1 MQQIE
6 LVAVQR
12 LFHRVD
18 DDIHVVLGK
27 MLGNLVPGSNTPSVT
42 LLQVGR
48 SPRCI
53 KVMDGDASFLRIHAR
68 SEHTCGAEQHSHC
81 PCVHG
86 IYHRLTSLIRLTLL
100 NEAHLTCRYAV
111 ILHQLAFYLAVHV
124 PSFPR
129 LICPQVGE
137 HELRTLVRLVL
148 VVILCN
154 HLGTMACLVVGMV
167 LVVRVYHAHIKSH
180 LSRVVGGD
188 EHLRLFLRFRQ
199 G

>member
-1 MQQIE
+1 MCIRDRGFIGCLFKLVRGEVVQQ
-6 LVAVQR
+6 VQAVIAVSYTHL

-18 DDIHVVLGK
+18 DDINVVLGT

-86 IYHRLTSLIRLTLL
+86 IYHRLTLSLIHIYFCNSQPT
-100 NEAHLTCRYAV
+100 AGM
-111 ILHQLAFYLAVHV
+111 QLSAG
-124 PSFPR
+124 R
-129 LICPQVGE
+129 G
-137 HELRTLVRLVL
+137 
-148 VVILCN
+148 
-154 HLGTMACLVVGMV
+154 
-167 LVVRVYHAHIKSH
+167 
-180 LSRVVGGD
+180 
-188 EHLRLFLRFRQ
+188 
-199 G
+199 